1 LSRVA
6 LVLAHDG
13 TNFSGWQFQP
23 DTRTVQGLLEQELS
37 KLCGRRV
44 VPEASGRT
52 DAGVHALAQ
61 VAHAEVGERWSS
73 DPGGLR
79 HRLDSMLPD
88 DLAVRAVVA
97 VDASFDARKSAISK
111 RYRYGLHVAA
121 GTSPFS
127 VRFRTHVGVALD
139 VAAMASAAP
148 RFVGERDFAALQ
160 TTGSSVKTTVR
171 EITRCELLGVGPEID
186 LVVEGTGFLRHM
198 VRALAGC
205 LLEIGRGKREPEW
218 IDEVLGSCDRKRA
231 AANAP
236 PQGLCLESVFYP
248 EPWATA
254 IAEALASQQRPWDR
268 SEMTT

>member
-1 LSRVA
+1 MSRVA

-13 TNFSGWQFQP
+13 TDFSGWQFQP
-23 DTRTVQGLLEQELS
+23 DRRTVQGELETVLS
-37 KLCGRRV
+37 QLCGRRV

-52 DAGVHALAQ
+52 DAGVHAIAQ
-61 VAHAEVGERWSS
+61 VAHADVGEQWSG
-73 DPGGLR
+73 DADGLR

-97 VDASFDARKSAISK
+97 VDGTFDARKSAISK

-127 VRFRTHVGVALD
+127 VRFRTHVGVELD
-139 VAAMASAAP
+139 VPAMASAAP
-148 RFVGERDFAALQ
+148 RFVGLRDFAALQ

-171 EITRCELLGVGPEID
+171 EITRCELIDAAPEID
-186 LVVEGTGFLRHM
+186 FVVEGTGFLRHM
-198 VRALAGC
+198 VRAIAGC

-218 IDEVLGSCDRKRA
+218 IDAVLASCDRGQA

-248 EPWATA
+248 EPWVTK
-254 IAEALASQQRPWDR
+254 IAEAIESQQRPWGR
-268 SEMTT
+268 SETTT